1 MRKRKHP
8 PFLVVSLII
17 LICILKSLLSSLEC
31 VKLTP
36 RRRKSPPVSS
46 SRQAKQQRTKNNP
59 IKCAKLFIPNCGVIP
74 KREKQICQEIF
85 KLYRG
90 RGTTCSYEWIE
101 NDDNVEVKICLA
113 PDVSSDD
120 IQCRL
125 TSDYLFAKLKN
136 KPQSLLEGK
145 LKGQVDINQS
155 TWFLEKYKDI
165 SLLMIHLK
173 KKKKDKG
180 INEWVGVIE
189 KENILHLSYDN
200 ASSTNNDDFSASAH
214 VSAKPDEL
222 LLRQVF
228 PNAKADDVFS
238 FVLKW
243 ANTKS
248 NNQNEFGIP
257 RMKLKTAVINNEHEI
272 EIIISGYDL
281 KWEAEDS
288 LLIKFSSLEK
298 GVEMNVH
305 RGKVASGVRGLHGN
319 MISFL
324 VKECEQRILKKLQ
337 HDLKGVFYLNPMSK
351 KAEALMHGHT
361 PQTNY
366 DYVSSDKVGPQHIS
380 VSREEP
386 NETLGRSNN
395 INRGDHPQGGTDA
408 EQVKHIRK
416 DSPQEELIVEELK
429 LHSKVNLTC
438 DDKSKEPEYMKDWS
452 EEKKVEFRRNSVLQL
467 KRNLE
472 MSQENKLIMK
482 LEDYVHYMKVSF
494 DLTDE
499 EAKLVWKKGMAKS
512 DEQKNKERFYRF
524 TEVEKLTDRI
534 GLVVPGEMGNPT
546 GDGPATEETFSY
558 CQTEETTPFTD
569 LTRKE
574 SFHEKEGNTTEEANQ
589 NNINRRFFNCLE
601 EELLDPEDKPKLTLY
616 EMYSRSD
623 QGEKQKMREKWKMN
637 ELRLNTLISEL
648 AYTEEDMIPTVCNNY
663 RDVLLSDEYACLMQI
678 RLQES
683 PPKNVEEKKI
693 LKIINSFALSLYD
706 DIKIVMEHEEREH
719 LKKIQLICEKAVYD
733 EKGLND
739 FIESMKPLLDYSFL
753 GYVKHAIR
761 MEKRKIKMEGKDFR
775 EQPSDWLII
784 LMIIQKGIYS
794 ILEKD
799 IWEDVINITTII
811 CQEQPSVRKTM
822 LNTMVA
828 SMPKADWIFFKDIIK
843 TIYKCVQERKLTA
856 NHFPEFPHIPE
867 AIFQLNYDI
876 DKILPDWFI
885 KQMLDEYDKSVVELM
900 KSRKPLFWKM
910 KETNWDKKF
919 VQDFKQLQVQQFQ
932 HYERHAGGGT
942 TS

>member
-1 MRKRKHP
+1 MRKRKHTP
-8 PFLVVSLII
+8 LLVVSLII
-17 LICILKSLLSSLEC
+17 LICLLEGSLKC
-31 VKLTP
+31 VNLTP
-36 RRRKSPPVSS
+36 RRRKSAPVSS
-46 SRQAKQQRTKNNP
+46 SKQAHAQKSRNNRR
-59 IKCAKLFIPNCGVIP
+59 KCPQFYITRYGVIP
-74 KREKQICQEIF
+74 KREKRSCREVF
-85 KLYRG
+85 KLYKG
-90 RGTTCSYEWIE
+90 CGTTCSYEWVE
-101 NDDNVEVKICLA
+101 RDDNVEVKICLA
-113 PDVSSDD
+113 PDVTSDD
-120 IQCRL
+120 IQCIL
-125 TSDYLFAKLKN
+125 KSDHLYAKLKN
-136 KPQSLLEGK
+136 KPQSLIEGK
-145 LKGQVDINQS
+145 LKGQVDVNQS
-155 TWFLEKYKDI
+155 TWFLEKYKEF
-165 SLLMIHLK
+165 SVLMIHLK
-173 KKKKDKG
+173 KKQDKG

-200 ASSTNNDDFSASAH
+200 ASSGHNNLSASKH
-214 VSAKPDEL
+214 VNAQPGEV

-248 NNQNEFGIP
+248 NGPNEFGIP
-257 RMKLKTAVINNEHEI
+257 RMKLKTTVINDEHEI

-288 LLIKFSSLEK
+288 LVIKFSSLEN
-298 GVEMNVH
+298 GVELITH

-319 MISFL
+319 MVSFL
-324 VKECEQRILKKLQ
+324 VKECENGILKKLQ

-351 KAEALMHGHT
+351 KAETLMHGHT

-366 DYVSSDKVGPQHIS
+366 DYVSDGKVGPQHIS
-380 VSREEP
+380 INREEP
-386 NETLGRSNN
+386 IEKSTQNN
-395 INRGDHPQGGTDA
+395 KLNQVDNTQGGTNT
-408 EQVKHIRK
+408 EQVTHIKK

-438 DDKSKEPEYMKDWS
+438 EDKSKEPAFMKDWS
-452 EEKKVEFRRNSVLQL
+452 EEKKIEFRRNSVLQL

-482 LEDYVHYMKVSF
+482 LEDYVNYMKVSF

-512 DEQKNKERFYRF
+512 DEQKSKERFYRF

-534 GLVVPGEMGNPT
+534 GLVVPGEETNRN
-546 GDGPATEETFSY
+546 GDNIGPEETYTY
-558 CQTEETTPFTD
+558 CHAEKNTPPFTD

-574 SFHEKEGNTTEEANQ
+574 SFHEKEDRTIDAENQ
-589 NNINRRFFNCLE
+589 NSINRRFFNCLE

-616 EMYSRSD
+616 EIYCKSD
-623 QGEKQKMREKWKMN
+623 QTEKEKMREKWKMN
-637 ELRLNTLISEL
+637 ELRLNTLINEL
-648 AYTEEDMIPTVCNNY
+648 AYSEEDMIPTVCNNY

-678 RLQES
+678 RLEES
-683 PPKNVEEKKI
+683 PPTNEQEKRI

-706 DIKIVMEHEEREH
+706 DIKIVMEHEEKEH
-719 LKKIQLICEKAVYD
+719 LKKIQLICEKAVND

-753 GYVKHAIR
+753 GYIKHAIR
-761 MEKRKIKMEGKDFR
+761 MEKRKIKMENKDFR

-799 IWEDVINITTII
+799 IWEDVIHITTII

-822 LNTMVA
+822 LTTMVA
-828 SMPKADWIFFKDIIK
+828 SMPKADWIFFKDVIK
-843 TIYKCVQERKLTA
+843 TIYKCVQERKITA
-856 NHFPEFPHIPE
+856 NHFPDFPHIPE

-876 DKILPDWFI
+876 ERILPDWFI

-919 VQDFKQLQVQQFQ
+919 VQDFKQLQVQQFRQ
-932 HYERHAGGGT
+932 YERHAGGGT
-942 TS
+942 M